1 MLNILMDNPINFWV
15 VAAISFIAIEIML
28 GWSVIFFF
36 VLGSASLIVSI
47 ILSLNIILDIFS
59 QMTTFFISTLIFSGA
74 YWFLFKHFKKRGDNY
89 KNMAG
94 QVAHV
99 VSEKLVKGE
108 VGLVKW
114 SGTVCKA
121 MLHSGSEE
129 DSIEV
134 GNKVV
139 ILDIRNNILLVKK
152 NF

>member
-1 MLNILMDNPINFWV
+1 MLNILMDNSINFWV
-15 VAAISFIAIEIML
+15 VAAVFFIAIEIIL

-36 VLGSASLIVSI
+36 VLGSASLIVSVL
-47 ILSLNIILDIFS
+47 LSLNVISDIFG
-59 QMTTFFISTLIFSGA
+59 QMTTFFISALVCSGI
-74 YWFLFKHFKKRGDNY
+74 YWFLFKHFKGDNY

-108 VGLVKW
+108 IGSVKW

-129 DSIEV
+129 DLIEV
-134 GNKVV
+134 GDKVV
-139 ILDIRNNILLVKK
+139 ILDVKNNILLVKK

>member
-1 MLNILMDNPINFWV
+1 MLNILMDNSINFWI
-15 VAAISFIAIEIML
+15 VAAVFFIATEIML
-28 GWSVIFFF
+28 GWSAIFFF
-36 VLGSASLIVSI
+36 VLGSASLIVSVL
-47 ILSLNIILDIFS
+47 LSLNAISDIFD
-59 QMTTFFISTLIFSGA
+59 QMTTFFISALVCSGI
-74 YWFLFKHFKKRGDNY
+74 YWFLFKHFKGDNY

-114 SGTVCKA
+114 SGAVCKA

-129 DSIEV
+129 GAIGV
-134 GNKVV
+134 GDKVV
-139 ILDIRNNILLVKK
+139 ILDVRNNILLVKK